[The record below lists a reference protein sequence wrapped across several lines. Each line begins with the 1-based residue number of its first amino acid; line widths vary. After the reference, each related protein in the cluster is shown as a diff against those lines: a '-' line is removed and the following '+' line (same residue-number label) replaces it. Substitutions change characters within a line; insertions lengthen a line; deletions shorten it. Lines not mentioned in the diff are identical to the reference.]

1 MISVLPTEILYKICF
16 MLDYESLKH
25 LINAAPDLKNK
36 LYPIHLRKAEEIIIQ
51 LDKHIQENKV
61 KLEKMNNN
69 IKFLL
74 DIGHCP
80 LHLQHSILNMGECLK
95 MLSKLKR
102 KKEKIKR
109 DIEAKVEESYD
120 SMIKCNMCGVV
131 FTDYDIARS
140 HLIDLSLYC

>member
-1 MISVLPTEILYKICF
+1 MISGLPTEILHKICF

-25 LINAAPDLKNK
+25 LINASPDLKNK

-51 LDKHIQENKV
+51 LDKHIQENKE
-61 KLEKMNNN
+61 KLEKINTNM
-69 IKFLL
+69 KFLL

-80 LHLQHSILNMGECLK
+80 LHLKHSILNMGECLK

-120 SMIKCNMCGVV
+120 SMIQCNMCGVL
-131 FTDYDIARS
+131 FSDYDIARS

>member
-1 MISVLPTEILYKICF
+1 MISGLPTEILHKICF

-25 LINAAPDLKNK
+25 LINASPDLKNK
-36 LYPIHLRKAEEIIIQ
+36 LYPIHLRKAEEIIFK
-51 LDKHIQENKV
+51 LDEHIQENKV
-61 KLEKMNNN
+61 KLEKTSNN

-80 LHLQHSILNMGECLK
+80 LHLQHSIRNMGECLK

-102 KKEKIKR
+102 KKEKILR
-109 DIEAKVEESYD
+109 DIDAKVEETYD
-120 SMIKCNMCGVV
+120 SIIKCNMCGVV

>member
-1 MISVLPTEILYKICF
+1 MISGLPTELIHKICF
-16 MLDYESLKH
+16 MLDYTSLKH
-25 LINAAPDLKNK
+25 LINARPDLKNK

-61 KLEKMNNN
+61 KLEKMNTN

-80 LHLQHSILNMGECLK
+80 LHLKHSILNMGECLK

-102 KKEKIKR
+102 KKEKILR
-109 DIEAKVEESYD
+109 DIDAKVEETYD
-120 SMIKCNMCGVV
+120 SIIKCNMCGVV

>member
-61 KLEKMNNN
+61 KLEKNQYQYEV
-69 IKFLL
+69 LTRHWAL
-74 DIGHCP
+74 P
-80 LHLQHSILNMGECLK
+80 
-95 MLSKLKR
+95 
-102 KKEKIKR
+102 
-109 DIEAKVEESYD
+109 
-120 SMIKCNMCGVV
+120 
-131 FTDYDIARS
+131 FTS
-140 HLIDLSLYC
+140 

>member
-1 MISVLPTEILYKICF
+1 MISGLPTEILHKICF

-80 LHLQHSILNMGECLK
+80 LHLKHSILNMGECLK

-102 KKEKIKR
+102 KKEKILR
-109 DIEAKVEESYD
+109 DIDAKVEETYD
-120 SMIKCNMCGVV
+120 SIIKCNMCGVV
-131 FTDYDIARS
+131 FSDYDIARS

>member
-80 LHLQHSILNMGECLK
+80 LHLKHSILNMGECLK